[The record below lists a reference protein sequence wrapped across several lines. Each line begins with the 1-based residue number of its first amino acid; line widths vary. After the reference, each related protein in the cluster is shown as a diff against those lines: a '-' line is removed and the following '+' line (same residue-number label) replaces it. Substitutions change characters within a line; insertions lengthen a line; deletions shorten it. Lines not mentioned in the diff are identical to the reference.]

1 MWNINTITICFFV
14 YCILG
19 WCCEEVYCFLL
30 SKKWINRGFLYG
42 PYLPIYGSGAMAVV
56 LLLERFLYSPIL
68 IFLLGM
74 LVCSILEYI
83 AHWGMEKIFNIKLW
97 DYSTYH
103 FNLNGRICLR
113 NSILFGI
120 CSLFVMYV
128 VNVPLLNVVFSLN
141 DIAAYSLS
149 VMIVIL
155 LTVDTVLSVIKL
167 NSFKKAM
174 AELEKISKEI
184 NARSNEFMKNLAE
197 VEERFKLEHERQKQ
211 AFDNEREKR
220 IRELNDRK
228 DQLIGKIRFIL
239 RDNPTLTN
247 REKFKSEVIF
257 NAREQ
262 LSSRRAE
269 IVEKF
274 KKAKLERK
282 NG

>member
-30 SKKWINRGFLYG
+30 SKKWVNRGFLYG

-149 VMIVIL
+149 VMIFIL
-155 LTVDTVLSVIKL
+155 LTVDTVFSVIKL

-197 VEERFKLEHERQKQ
+197 AEERFKLEHERQKQ

>member
-30 SKKWINRGFLYG
+30 SKKWVNRGFLYG

-56 LLLERFLYSPIL
+56 LLLERYLYSPIL

-149 VMIVIL
+149 VMISIL
-155 LTVDTVLSVIKL
+155 LTVDTVFSVIKL

-197 VEERFKLEHERQKQ
+197 AEERFKLEHERQKQ
-211 AFDNEREKR
+211 IFDTEREKR

-247 REKFKSEVIF
+247 REKFKSDVIF

-269 IVEKF
+269 IIEKF
-274 KKAKLERK
+274 KKVKMERK

>member
-1 MWNINTITICFFV
+1 
-14 YCILG
+14 
-19 WCCEEVYCFLL
+19 
-30 SKKWINRGFLYG
+30 
-42 PYLPIYGSGAMAVV
+42 MAVV

-128 VNVPLLNVVFSLN
+128 VNVPLLDVVFSLN

-149 VMIVIL
+149 VMISIL
-155 LTVDTVLSVIKL
+155 LTVDTVFSVIKL

-211 AFDNEREKR
+211 IFDTEREKR

>member
-1 MWNINTITICFFV
+1 
-14 YCILG
+14 
-19 WCCEEVYCFLL
+19 
-30 SKKWINRGFLYG
+30 
-42 PYLPIYGSGAMAVV
+42 MAVV
-56 LLLERFLYSPIL
+56 LLLERYLYSPIL

-141 DIAAYSLS
+141 NIAAYSLS
-149 VMIVIL
+149 VMISIL
-155 LTVDTVLSVIKL
+155 LTVDTVFSVIKL

-197 VEERFKLEHERQKQ
+197 AEERFKLEHEIQKQ
-211 AFDNEREKR
+211 IFDTEREKR

-247 REKFKSEVIF
+247 REKFKSDVIF

-269 IVEKF
+269 IIEKF
-274 KKAKLERK
+274 KKAKMERK

>member
-30 SKKWINRGFLYG
+30 SKKWVNRGFLYG

-149 VMIVIL
+149 VMIVII

-197 VEERFKLEHERQKQ
+197 AEERFKLEHEKQKQ
-211 AFDNEREKR
+211 IFDNEREKR
-220 IRELNDRK
+220 IWELNDRK

-274 KKAKLERK
+274 KKAKMERK